1 MLNHKDSLPLSNTMI
16 ESFNQGEYM
25 KTNTGTAP
33 VKETKTTEQLTVAIN
48 KVKSELKNDRKH
60 LLIEKIKSVIIDMIY
75 YSDAQIKVNY
85 SDYLSQKLN
94 CNYTYMSNLF
104 SKVHGN
110 TIQNF
115 IIATKIE
122 RAKELM
128 MYDDLTLTEIAF
140 KLHYSSVAHISNQFK
155 KVTGVSPSTFKASLA
170 QNQNHN
176 NNSLLS
182 NNLAANTETDAASA
196 MEETIVI
203 PINSPQADNK
213 EGLQQVEG

>member
-1 MLNHKDSLPLSNTMI
+1 MLNHKDPLSTNSTI
-16 ESFNQGEYM
+16 TESLNQEYFKNDTG
-25 KTNTGTAP
+25 KTPA
-33 VKETKTTEQLTVAIN
+33 KTDDLNSALN
-48 KVKSELKNDRKH
+48 KVRSELKNDRKH

-75 YSDAQIKVNY
+75 YSEAQIKVNY
-85 SDYLSQKLN
+85 SDFLSQKLN

-104 SKVHGN
+104 SKVHGD
-110 TIQNF
+110 TIQSF

-155 KVTGVSPSTFKASLA
+155 KVTGLSPSAFKASLA
-170 QNQNHN
+170 QNNT
-176 NNSLLS
+176 LLS
-182 NNLAANTETDAASA
+182 TNFTANTAAPA
-196 MEETIVI
+196 NEESKII
-203 PINSPQADNK
+203 PINPALTADNNK

>member
-1 MLNHKDSLPLSNTMI
+1 MLNHKEVPSVNSTFTEPIRKEGSFQDTGSLT
-16 ESFNQGEYM
+16 Q
-25 KTNTGTAP
+25 
-33 VKETKTTEQLTVAIN
+33 KENSTEELADAIN
-48 KVKSELKNDRKH
+48 KVKHELRSDKKH
-60 LLIEKIKSVIIDMIY
+60 LLTEKIKSVVIDMIY
-75 YSDAQIKVNY
+75 YSESQLKVNY

-104 SKVHGN
+104 SKIHGN

-128 MYDDLTLTEIAF
+128 MYNDLTLTEIAF

-155 KVTGVSPSTFKASLA
+155 KVTGVSPSVFKASLS
-170 QNQNHN
+170 Q

-182 NNLAANTETDAASA
+182 TSFTANTETNAAA
-196 MEETIVI
+196 EESKII
-203 PINSPQADNK
+203 PINSPQTADNNK
-213 EGLQQVEG
+213 EGLHQVEG

>member
-1 MLNHKDSLPLSNTMI
+1 MLNHKDPLSTNSTLTETLNQEGYFKNESGKTPANTDDLN
-16 ESFNQGEYM
+16 S
-25 KTNTGTAP
+25 A
-33 VKETKTTEQLTVAIN
+33 LN
-48 KVKSELKNDRKH
+48 KVRSELKNDRKH

-75 YSDAQIKVNY
+75 YSEAQIKVNY
-85 SDYLSQKLN
+85 SDFLSQKLN

-104 SKVHGN
+104 SKVHGD
-110 TIQNF
+110 TIQSF

-155 KVTGVSPSTFKASLA
+155 KVTGVSPSAFKASLA
-170 QNQNHN
+170 QKNA
-176 NNSLLS
+176 LLS
-182 NNLAANTETDAASA
+182 TNFTANTDTAASA
-196 MEETIVI
+196 NEESKII
-203 PINSPQADNK
+203 PINPKLSADNNK

>member
-1 MLNHKDSLPLSNTMI
+1 MLNYKENLPVNTPITESLHQEEYTHTPGKAPL
-16 ESFNQGEYM
+16 
-25 KTNTGTAP
+25 
-33 VKETKTTEQLTVAIN
+33 KEKSAEDLSIALN
-48 KVKSELKNDRKH
+48 KVKTELKHDRKH

-128 MYDDLTLTEIAF
+128 TYDDLTLTEIAF

-155 KVTGVSPSTFKASLA
+155 KVTGVSPSTFKATLT
-170 QNQNHN
+170 QNTN
-176 NNSLLS
+176 LLS
-182 NNLAANTETDAASA
+182 NHLTAKTESAASA
-196 MEETIVI
+196 TEESLII
-203 PINSPQADNK
+203 PINSSKSSDNK
-213 EGLQQVEG
+213 QEGLQQVEG

>member
-1 MLNHKDSLPLSNTMI
+1 MLNHKDSLPLSNNTMI
-16 ESFNQGEYM
+16 DSFNQGDFM
-25 KTNTGTAP
+25 KSHTPKAP
-33 VKETKTTEQLTVAIN
+33 GKNSEQLNVALN
-48 KVKSELKNDRKH
+48 KVKTELKNDRKH

-155 KVTGVSPSTFKASLA
+155 KVTGLSPSQFKAQLA
-170 QNQNHN
+170 QNHN

-182 NNLAANTETDAASA
+182 NNFAANTETDAASA
-196 MEETIVI
+196 MEETVVI
-203 PINSPQADNK
+203 PINSPQAENK

>member
-1 MLNHKDSLPLSNTMI
+1 MLNHKDPLATHSTIAESIAQEGYFKTPAEDLNT
-16 ESFNQGEYM
+16 
-25 KTNTGTAP
+25 
-33 VKETKTTEQLTVAIN
+33 AIS
-48 KVKSELKNDRKH
+48 KVKTELKNDRKH

-75 YSDAQIKVNY
+75 YSDAQLKVNY
-85 SDYLSQKLN
+85 SDYLSQKLD

-104 SKVHGN
+104 SKVHGD
-110 TIQNF
+110 TIQSF

-155 KVTGVSPSTFKASLA
+155 KVTGVSPSTFKASLS
-170 QNQNHN
+170 QNTN
-176 NNSLLS
+176 LLS
-182 NNLAANTETDAASA
+182 TNFTANTDTAASA
-196 MEETIVI
+196 NEESKII
-203 PINSPQADNK
+203 PINPSLSADNNK